1 MFSFA
6 SRPFFFFFFS
16 HPNLQT
22 PSVVKLLLYVL
33 LYFGVPSQVPLCALF
48 ILGILFSAC
57 SHVLGS
63 KLLHVVV
70 AILFYLHVIIT
81 IKTAIHC
88 FVVHNSEFIIY

>member
-1 MFSFA
+1 M
-6 SRPFFFFFFS
+6 
-16 HPNLQT
+16 
-22 PSVVKLLLYVL
+22 LYVL